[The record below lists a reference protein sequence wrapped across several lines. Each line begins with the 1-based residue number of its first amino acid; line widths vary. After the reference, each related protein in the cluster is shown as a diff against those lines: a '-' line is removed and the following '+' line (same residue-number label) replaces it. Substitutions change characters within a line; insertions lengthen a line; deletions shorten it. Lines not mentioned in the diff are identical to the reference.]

1 MNFYDKNKT
10 DDENIKLSISN
21 LLLFCFNKKST
32 LFDIFN
38 ADQILDPIIR
48 RYPDIIEILHLI
60 NNINNPKSNVME
72 IKNFIHETL
81 NKIHLL
87 PDKKK
92 LDIKR
97 EDKISLSDSK
107 YSISPNNLSFDGY
120 INNRIINKNS
130 IAFGTLGQFLAANY
144 IFDKKFEENYF
155 KEYISDYRT
164 NSFFYGH
171 SGLLYILNLNRIKCN
186 EVLLKILKNIDF
198 SDKSLQ
204 TGISGIGISLLH
216 SYSIRKDD
224 RVKKVIKDIKVN
236 LNNASIKDF
245 DNTLENGKLGIAL
258 FYIYH
263 YHIFESN
270 SSLSKAIEYLDDVL
284 LEFQDSKYKKSLA
297 KNINSEFYEY
307 YIANGIC
314 GLILVLIEFM
324 QKTNDGRY
332 FSKMEYFAKLCKGIY
347 STSPCFLRGSAGF
360 LYTFYKIYKNFKLNK
375 EFRIEVVEQIEQ
387 FYLDIINMILD
398 GKIYDVNFDN
408 HEKNFFGGKEGILTI
423 LDLVN
428 KDSGNL
434 KIFPF
439 IL

>member
-1 MNFYDKNKT
+1 
-10 DDENIKLSISN
+10 
-21 LLLFCFNKKST
+21 
-32 LFDIFN
+32 
-38 ADQILDPIIR
+38 
-48 RYPDIIEILHLI
+48 
-60 NNINNPKSNVME
+60 
-72 IKNFIHETL
+72 
-81 NKIHLL
+81 
-87 PDKKK
+87 
-92 LDIKR
+92 
-97 EDKISLSDSK
+97 
-107 YSISPNNLSFDGY
+107 
-120 INNRIINKNS
+120 
-130 IAFGTLGQFLAANY
+130 
-144 IFDKKFEENYF
+144 
-155 KEYISDYRT
+155 
-164 NSFFYGH
+164 
-171 SGLLYILNLNRIKCN
+171 
-186 EVLLKILKNIDF
+186 KILKNIDF

-324 QKTNDGRY
+324 QKTNDSRY

-347 STSPCFLRGSAGF
+347 STSPCFLSGSAGF

-375 EFRIEVVEQIEQ
+375 EF
-387 FYLDIINMILD
+387 
-398 GKIYDVNFDN
+398 
-408 HEKNFFGGKEGILTI
+408 
-423 LDLVN
+423 
-428 KDSGNL
+428 
-434 KIFPF
+434 
-439 IL
+439 